1 MLRFGTLCVNLE
13 DPIFVLTEFNT
24 ADFNYTDADPNKT
37 WLGPKD
43 PGTEVDGNQT
53 TCFYKGLNED
63 WETGYTRK
71 QSWWNVFAARLGFV
85 LAFQVRFK
93 HLNLRFVA
101 VCFCYL
107 HPNN

>member
-1 MLRFGTLCVNLE
+1 MVLRFGTLCVNLE

-24 ADFNYTDADPNKT
+24 ANFSYDTDANKT

-43 PGTEVDGNQT
+43 PGTEVDGGQAL
-53 TCFYKGLNED
+53 CYYKGLNED

-93 HLNLRFVA
+93 HINLRFVA
-101 VCFCYL
+101 ACFVYL
-107 HPNN
+107 PPNR